1 VDDRRLA
8 RLIGAATASAV
19 ALGSF
24 LVYRATLLPGMELGD
39 SPSFQTMVGS
49 PVITPRDGYPLYYAV
64 SGLVLWLAGGDPAHT
79 LNLTSAALGAI
90 ACGLIV
96 LLGAELSRSIA
107 GGAVAG
113 LLVAGSYTFWSQ
125 SVIAE
130 VYTLHIALVAL
141 TLLLLLRWS
150 DRPAT
155 GRLAAFF
162 AVYALSFG
170 NHLSMILLAPP
181 LALFLLWAAPHG
193 WRGMLRPRIVL
204 LAVACASAGAAQ
216 YVWNLR
222 TFWLWPSDFKSV
234 GDALQMFWFDVTKSD
249 WRDTMV
255 LRVPLAMAAERTRM
269 YAFDVWQQFG
279 WIPPLVAAAG
289 AIHLARAAAARLA
302 LVAGVYVVNT
312 VFALGYN
319 VGDSYVFFLPA
330 HVMVALLSAVGVAW
344 LDARLRPRHVVA
356 FAMMALAAVRGYQEY
371 PALDR
376 SGDRRPLELMRQLT
390 SGVEDGSAVLLTD
403 LNWQVQNGLT
413 YFAENIR
420 PELAWVRLSDVILY
434 APALVRDNQELG
446 RSVVV
451 TGRGKQSLDRAY
463 GPLFR
468 LERDPRTP
476 PLALADVVRE
486 LPRGTPYALTV
497 LQPSREFPVNGADLR
512 DALAAL
518 GGGRITNLDDS
529 GYAAVVGAVGEAPE
543 LHLTRAQPFRA
554 SARIADVDVHVRMD
568 SWLAFDTIRR
578 MGFGHVIANRRHTLI
593 VERGISF
600 VAFDHEGRPVR
611 TAYFAGI
618 YEPPV
623 RYFVRL
629 R

>member
-1 VDDRRLA
+1 
-8 RLIGAATASAV
+8 
-19 ALGSF
+19 
-24 LVYRATLLPGMELGD
+24 MELGD

-49 PVITPRDGYPLYYAV
+49 AVITPRDGYPLYYAV

-79 LNLTSAALGAI
+79 LNLTSAALGAT

-96 LLGAELSRSIA
+96 LAGAELSRSSA

-113 LLVAGSYTFWSQ
+113 LLMAGSYTFWSQ

-150 DRPAT
+150 NRPT
-155 GRLAAFF
+155 IGRLAAFF
-162 AVYALSFG
+162 GVYALSFG
-170 NHLSMILLAPP
+170 NHLSMLLLAPGY
-181 LALFLLWAAPHG
+181 AMFLLWTAPSG
-193 WRGMLRPRIVL
+193 GRELLRPRVVL
-204 LAVACASAGAAQ
+204 LAAVCASAGAAQ
-216 YVWNLR
+216 YLWNLR
-222 TFWLWPSDFKSV
+222 ALWLWPSDFETV
-234 GDALQMFWFDVTKSD
+234 TDALQMFWFDVTKSD

-279 WIPPLVAAAG
+279 WIAPLAAAAG
-289 AIHLARAAAARLA
+289 AVHLARTAAPRLA
-302 LVAGVYVVNT
+302 LVAAVYVVNT

-319 VGDSYVFFLPA
+319 VGDSHVFFLPS
-330 HVMVALLSAVGVAW
+330 HVMVALLAAVGVTW
-344 LDARLRPRHVVA
+344 LDAFVRPRRAIAVA
-356 FAMMALAAVRGYQEY
+356 ALALATVRGYQDY

-376 SGDRRPLELMRQLT
+376 SGDRRPLELMQQLT
-390 SGVEDGSAVLLTD
+390 NGVDVRSAVLLTD

-413 YFAENIR
+413 YFARNIR

-434 APALVRDNQELG
+434 APALVRDNGEIG

-451 TGRGKQSLDRAY
+451 TGRGKASLGRAY

-468 LERDPRTP
+468 FERDARTP
-476 PLALADVVRE
+476 RPALVPLVRE
-486 LPRGTPYALTV
+486 LPPGTRYALTV
-497 LQPSREFPVNGADLR
+497 LQPSREFPLNADDLR
-512 DALAAL
+512 DALLAL
-518 GGGRITNLDDS
+518 SGGHLNALDDS
-529 GYAAVVGAVGEAPE
+529 GYAAVAGAIGEAPE
-543 LHLTRAQPFRA
+543 LHITRTQPFRA
-554 SARIADVDVHVRMD
+554 SATVGDVDVHVRMD
-568 SWLAFDTIRR
+568 AWLAFDTIRR

-600 VAFDHEGRPVR
+600 VAFDEEGRPVR

-618 YEPPV
+618 YEPAV
-623 RYFVRL
+623 RYFVHL